1 MSLVQFTPASVAAQP
16 EPGAAVVHMLEQGR
30 AWLVEAQ
37 TVREVKELSARA
49 EAIRTYTRQ
58 ADLGRE
64 AEDAA
69 CELRIRAER
78 RIGQLLQQQEKAP
91 AGRPPKE
98 IGREARPIPRP
109 PTLAEM
115 GITKDRAAQ
124 AQALA
129 KAPDETFDR
138 AIGEAK
144 AGAARQ
150 GISKAAVLRGV
161 EKGVIDL
168 DQAKA
173 DREARRKLAADWQKA
188 GWPDA
193 EESRQLGAY
202 ARLCRDL
209 TAIDV
214 EQIVALIRKHGDDKD
229 RALAV
234 AVATWIADLLE
245 ALE

>member
-1 MSLVQFTPASVAAQP
+1 MSLVQFSPSSVAEQP

-78 RIGQLLQQQEKAP
+78 RIGQLLQRQEKP
-91 AGRPPKE
+91 VGGRPAKT
-98 IGREARPIPRP
+98 GRASRPVSEPHT

-129 KAPDETFDR
+129 NAPDETFDR
-138 AIGEAK
+138 AI
-144 AGAARQ
+144 
-150 GISKAAVLRGV
+150 
-161 EKGVIDL
+161 
-168 DQAKA
+168 
-173 DREARRKLAADWQKA
+173 
-188 GWPDA
+188 
-193 EESRQLGAY
+193 EE
-202 ARLCRDL
+202 D
-209 TAIDV
+209 
-214 EQIVALIRKHGDDKD
+214 
-229 RALAV
+229 
-234 AVATWIADLLE
+234 
-245 ALE
+245 